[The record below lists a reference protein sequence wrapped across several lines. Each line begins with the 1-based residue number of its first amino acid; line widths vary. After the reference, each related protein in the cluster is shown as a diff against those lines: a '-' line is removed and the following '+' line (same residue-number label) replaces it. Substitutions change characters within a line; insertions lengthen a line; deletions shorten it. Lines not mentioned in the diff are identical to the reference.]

1 MKFNRLFAL
10 SLVLFLLLGCQ
21 ATPAT
26 PAPATPSAPAVTK
39 VPSTPAAP
47 EVKPTSPVATKATPT
62 LSTQDEAAV
71 PAEWIEGAKKEG
83 KLSIV
88 STVDPND
95 FQPIFAAFQ
104 VRYPFVKDLNFIKA
118 SHEIRAVKTLVELK
132 IGRVSYDI
140 MHGLGGEM
148 RQYKEAKALTDIR
161 DLPLWKIY
169 PDEFKDP
176 EGHWI
181 SWKLDYWGIAYN
193 TKLVKKADLPA
204 TWEQLIDP
212 KWKGKQIAL
221 GNRPQLWALQLW
233 GKWGAD
239 KTKKFLKDLFALDPQ
254 LRKEGLNAMVTLCA
268 AGEFKINFPAG
279 HYRVKQM
286 ADEGGPVAWFWPEP
300 SPVAHDE
307 LVILKGC
314 PNPYTA
320 KLFANWQLSQEGQKV
335 VYKHTEITPPH
346 PALQTKDFLPYPE
359 EVIGKKTVLR
369 GADDLITVLPDVQD
383 YWNTLWIEK

>member
-1 MKFNRLFAL
+1 MKFHRLLAL

-21 ATPAT
+21 ASPST
-26 PAPATPSAPAVTK
+26 PAPTSSPTPAVTK
-39 VPSTPAAP
+39 APSTPTAPAAKSP
-47 EVKPTSPVATKATPT
+47 SPVATKATPT
-62 LSTQDEAAV
+62 LSALDESVV

-104 VRYPFVKDLNFIKA
+104 AKHPYVKELNFIKA
-118 SHEIRAVKTLVELK
+118 SHEIRAVKTLVEFK

-148 RQYKEAKALTDIR
+148 RHYKEINALTDIR

-169 PDEFKDP
+169 PNEFKDP

-181 SWKLDYWGIAYN
+181 TWKLDFWGIAYN
-193 TKLVKKADLPA
+193 TKQVKKEDLPK

-233 GKWGAD
+233 SGWGAD
-239 KTKKFLKDLFALDPQ
+239 RTKTFLKNLFALEPQ

-268 AGEFKINFPAG
+268 AGEYKMNFPAG

-286 ADEGGPVAWFWPEP
+286 ADEGGPVAWAWPEP
-300 SPVAHDE
+300 APVAHDE
-307 LVILKGC
+307 LVILKGS

-320 KLFANWQLSQEGQKV
+320 KIFANWQLSQEGQRV

-346 PALQTKDFLPYPE
+346 PALQTKEFLPYPE
-359 EVIGKKTVLR
+359 EVIGKKMVLR
-369 GADDLITVLPDVQD
+369 TADDLINVLPAVQD
-383 YWNTLWIEK
+383 YWKTLWIEK